1 MVFIL
6 ETISK
11 RRSEERQKLNLSGH
25 FLHSKLLLSC
35 DAQMSF
41 AIKEEKLFSITKNGF
56 PCLPVPGQL
65 HPTEVLRM
73 EPQAGRQM
81 SLCPLI
87 CAYFS
92 QRFLSKGKKKKN
104 RSRGRLQPDW
114 DQLHKVSKKSRLL
127 LGEKKKTNDCP
138 WNRFYDC
145 KFQSISYQA
154 RFKKKKEINS
164 SSAKTCGNKHSE
176 LLPSFDSEWMLFGF
190 ITSH

>member
-1 MVFIL
+1 MIIL

-56 PCLPVPGQL
+56 PCLPVSGQL

-92 QRFLSKGKKKKN
+92 QRFLSKGKKKTGAGGGCSLIGIN
-104 RSRGRLQPDW
+104 CT
-114 DQLHKVSKKSRLL
+114 KSPRRLL
-127 LGEKKKTNDCP
+127 GKKKKKKTNDCP

-176 LLPSFDSEWMLFGF
+176 LLSSFDSEWMLFGF